1 MTKNKIHEKAYQF
14 MEAYRAK
21 HPDFYY
27 WLRMKDRKPKDGGLS
42 RFDKGMWF
50 QGNESY
56 AFVGLYDRSGGSNMT
71 RSIGLVFNGT
81 NEKRTGYLELAY
93 NEEKD
98 SKVLVFYQEFLE
110 LVGGFKKT
118 GKTVYRKDF
127 EEKDFFKAATIFLE
141 EVKPEI
147 DALARKMEV
156 EHLFIEPDK
165 FNKLHGRILELRN
178 KSSMDGEIT
187 SRTAKYWLY
196 APGARASEWNKFY
209 EEGIMALGWDKLGDL
224 RQYENKELIAE
235 KLQKLQRTK
244 KSKENDSTAN
254 YEFVNSVSVGDM
266 VVSVVKNETNTLLG
280 LGKVKSEYYFDEER
294 LSFKSCRK
302 VDWIKRGAWDTDFKL
317 PTKKLTDVSADPGY
331 NTYLGIFLSM
341 INGDKNNT
349 NRMID
354 PLNQILYG
362 PPGTGKTYHTIN
374 KTLAIIEGKSEAD
387 LAGEERVDLKERFQE
402 YIDEGQIVF
411 TTFHQSMSYE
421 DFVEGIK
428 PETVDR
434 SVVYE
439 TKSGIFKELCGK
451 ASSNFENSKSDNQE
465 KLPFEVAFEKLKEEW
480 EEDTEMKFP
489 LKTANYDYTIL
500 EFTNT
505 SIRFKKASGGT
516 GHTLSINTLKELYY
530 GKVINFNGGV
540 GIYYPSILDKL
551 RSYDSEEPEGVQLK
565 NYVLII
571 DEINRGNVS
580 QIFGEL
586 ITLIEEDKRQGEPEA
601 LEVTLPY
608 SKESFS
614 VPSNL
619 YIIGTMNT
627 ADRSVEA
634 LDTALRR
641 RFSFKEMPPRYDLKQ
656 LAYEVFGFKI
666 SEILKTINQR
676 IEKLLDKDH
685 MIGHSNFILR
695 SEANKET
702 KVRTVFYKKI
712 IPQLQEYFFGDF
724 GKIGLVLGEGFVQ
737 KQEDFKEIGFAKF
750 GYDDVADFEDR
761 EIYEIIDHSEE
772 EDMTHFEQA
781 IHVLMNK

>member
-1 MTKNKIHEKAYQF
+1 
-14 MEAYRAK
+14 
-21 HPDFYY
+21 
-27 WLRMKDRKPKDGGLS
+27 
-42 RFDKGMWF
+42 
-50 QGNESY
+50 
-56 AFVGLYDRSGGSNMT
+56 MT
-71 RSIGLVFNGT
+71 RSIGLVFNET
-81 NEKRTGYLELAY
+81 NEKIAGYLELAY

-98 SKVLVFYQEFLE
+98 PKVLAFYQEFLK

-127 EEKDFFKAATIFLE
+127 EEKDFFKASTRFLE

-165 FNKLHGRILELRN
+165 FNKLHSRIMSLRS
-178 KSSMDGEIT
+178 KPSSDEEI
-187 SRTAKYWLY
+187 
-196 APGARASEWNKFY
+196 AS
-209 EEGIMALGWDKLGDL
+209 
-224 RQYENKELIAE
+224 
-235 KLQKLQRTK
+235 
-244 KSKENDSTAN
+244 
-254 YEFVNSVSVGDM
+254 
-266 VVSVVKNETNTLLG
+266 SVV
-280 LGKVKSEYYFDEER
+280 
-294 LSFKSCRK
+294 
-302 VDWIKRGAWDTDFKL
+302 
-317 PTKKLTDVSADPGY
+317 
-331 NTYLGIFLSM
+331 
-341 INGDKNNT
+341 NGDQENT
-349 NRMID
+349 NGMTY

-387 LAGEERVDLKERFQE
+387 LAGEERINLKERFQE
-402 YIDEGQIVF
+402 YIDEGQILF

-434 SVVYE
+434 RVVYE
-439 TKSGIFKELCGK
+439 TKSGIFKALCQK
-451 ASSNFENSKSDNQE
+451 ASSNFENSKSGNQK
-465 KLPFEVAFEKLKEEW
+465 KLPFEVSFEKLKEEW

-516 GHTLSINTLKELYY
+516 GHTLSINTLKDLYY
-530 GKVINFNGGV
+530 GKVINFKQGV

-551 RSYDSEEPEGVQLK
+551 KSYDSEESEGVQLK

-586 ITLIEEDKRQGEPEA
+586 ITLIEEDKRLGEPEA
-601 LEVTLPY
+601 LEITLPY

-656 LAYEVFGFKI
+656 LAYEIFGFKI
-666 SEILKTINQR
+666 AEILKTINQR

-685 MIGHSNFILR
+685 MIGHSNFILKN
-695 SEANKET
+695 ETNKET

-712 IPQLQEYFFGDF
+712 VPQLQEYFFGDF

-737 KQEDFKEIGFAKF
+737 KQEDFKVIGFAKF
-750 GYDDVADFEDR
+750 GYEDAADFEER

-772 EDMTHFEQA
+772 EDMTPFEKA
-781 IHVLMNK
+781 IYALMNK